1 MSKLVDDFVRLTKAQ
16 IEIDG
21 KLKKNEPLTNEENV
35 DFHDHMDLNL
45 HVRALFNLVEE
56 GYTKDDIVGMLDK
69 FKEFDLEY
77 SKIKYS

>member
-69 FKEFDLEY
+69 FEEFENRKPEIL
-77 SKIKYS
+77 S